1 MIIFKIIIIDM
12 EKDWIDYV
20 VALSNTLT
28 PLLVLALTGVGWHIK
43 NNVEKNTDLELKN
56 LERIK
61 ELEDKLH
68 VDRIETYN
76 LLLEPFIIMFTSD
89 AIFNSDPKYKGKTK
103 DQLSIGRMLSVDY
116 RKIAFKLS
124 LVADDSVIRAYN
136 ALMQHAYSYNKMK
149 DNSPEHV
156 LVQTSVW
163 ISLLSEMLLAIR
175 KSMGNASTELDNWEM
190 IEWFMSDSAEMKDLY
205 LSTQTK

>member
-116 RKIAFKLS
+116 RKITFKLS
-124 LVADDSVIRAYN
+124 LVADNSVIRAYN
-136 ALMQHAYSYNKMK
+136 ALM
-149 DNSPEHV
+149 
-156 LVQTSVW
+156 
-163 ISLLSEMLLAIR
+163 
-175 KSMGNASTELDNWEM
+175 
-190 IEWFMSDSAEMKDLY
+190 
-205 LSTQTK
+205 

>member
-1 MIIFKIIIIDM
+1 MQ
-12 EKDWIDYV
+12 KDWIDYV
-20 VALSNTLT
+20 VALSSTLT
-28 PLLVLALTGVGWHIK
+28 PILVILLTGLGWHIK
-43 NNVEKNTDLELKN
+43 KRVEKTNEIELKS

-68 VDRIETYN
+68 ADRIETYN

-89 AIFNSDPKYKGKTK
+89 AIFNADAKYKGKTK
-103 DQLSIGRMLSVDY
+103 EQLSIGKMLSVDY
-116 RKIAFKLS
+116 RKVAFKLS

-136 ALMQHAYSYNKMK
+136 ALMQNVYSYNKINDK
-149 DNSPEHV
+149 SAEST
-156 LVQTSVW
+156 LAQTSIW

-190 IEWFMSDSAEMKDLY
+190 IEWFMSDATELKNIY
-205 LSTQTK
+205 LSIQN